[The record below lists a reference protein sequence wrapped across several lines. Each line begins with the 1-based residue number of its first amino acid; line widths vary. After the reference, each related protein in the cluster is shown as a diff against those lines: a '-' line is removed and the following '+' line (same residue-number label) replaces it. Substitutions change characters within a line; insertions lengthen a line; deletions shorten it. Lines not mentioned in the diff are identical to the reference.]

1 MSLARWLI
9 LLGAIVLF
17 LGAIAHMIGYT
28 FFIPVLIQN
37 NLSTKYVNAVR
48 AVWLVFSLHMI
59 LLSIGIVWLSRL
71 PGSRRLVLFFAMI
84 PTIDAS
90 VMFHFVG
97 LFLGFYMV
105 AIAAVL
111 LLAGAW
117 LMPRD
122 YARLE

>member
-17 LGAIAHMIGYT
+17 LGSIAHMVGYT

-37 NLSTKYVNAVR
+37 NLSTKYVNAIR

-59 LLSIGIVWLSRL
+59 LLSIGIVWLSRIS
-71 PGSRRLVLFFAMI
+71 GSRRLVLFFALI
-84 PTIDAS
+84 PTIDAI

-105 AIAAVL
+105 AVAAVL

-122 YARLE
+122 YSR

>member
-1 MSLARWLI
+1 MTLARWLI

-17 LGAIAHMIGYT
+17 CGAIAHCIGYT
-28 FFIPVLIQN
+28 FFIPALVKN
-37 NLSTKYVNAVR
+37 NLASHFVDAVR
-48 AVWLVFSLHMI
+48 AVWLVFSLHMA

-71 PGSRRLVLFFAMI
+71 PGSRNLTLFFALI
-84 PTIDAS
+84 PTIDS
-90 VMFHFVG
+90 VVMYHFVG

-105 AIAAVL
+105 ATAAIL

-122 YARLE
+122 YAR

>member
-17 LGAIAHMIGYT
+17 CGAVAHSSGYA
-28 FFIPVLIQN
+28 FFIPALAKN
-37 NLSTKYVNAVR
+37 NLAPRLVNAAR
-48 AVWLVFSLHMI
+48 AVWLVFSLHMA

-71 PGSRRLVLFFAMI
+71 PGSRNLTLFFAMI
-84 PTIDAS
+84 PAIDS
-90 VMFHFVG
+90 IVMYHFVG
-97 LFLGFYMV
+97 LFLGFYLV
-105 AIAAVL
+105 VTAAIF

-122 YARLE
+122 YAR